1 MSGKNLCHFIQIGLM
16 SILNSLRILL
26 VEDDQ
31 DDVELMQD
39 ALQDNGIQFEMD
51 IVRQGDK
58 VIPYLKACKNFPNVI
73 LLDLNLPKMHGRE
86 VLSRIKLSEDFKH
99 IPVAILTTS
108 SSEAEKEFCLSAGA
122 THFLTKPST
131 VEGFNKTI
139 EAIKKI
145 ALQDQSKRVKPSAK
159 S

>member
-1 MSGKNLCHFIQIGLM
+1 MASP
-16 SILNSLRILL
+16 LNILL

-39 ALQDNGIQFEMD
+39 ALRDNDVQFTME

-58 VIPYLKACKNFPNVI
+58 VLPYLKSCKNLPSVI

-86 VLSRIKLSEDFKH
+86 VLSRIKLSEDLKQ
-99 IPVAILTTS
+99 IPVVILTTS
-108 SSEAEKEFCLSAGA
+108 SSQSEKEFCLSAGA
-122 THFLTKPST
+122 SQFLTKPST

-139 EAIKKI
+139 DIILKI
-145 ALQDQSKRVKPSAK
+145 ALQGQKI
-159 S
+159 

>member
-1 MSGKNLCHFIQIGLM
+1 MPTNN
-16 SILNSLRILL
+16 ILNILL

-39 ALQDNGIQFEMD
+39 ALKDNGVQFKMD
-51 IVRQGDK
+51 VVRQGDK
-58 VIPYLKACKNFPNVI
+58 VLPFLKMCKNFPSII

-86 VLSRIKLSEDFKH
+86 VLSRIKLSEDFRH
-99 IPVAILTTS
+99 IPIAILTTS
-108 SSEAEKEFCLSAGA
+108 STQAEKEFCLSAGA
-122 THFLTKPST
+122 SHFLTKPST

-139 EAIKKI
+139 QQILRI
-145 ALQDQSKRVKPSAK
+145 ALHDRRLAK

>member
-1 MSGKNLCHFIQIGLM
+1 MSGVNA
-16 SILNSLRILL
+16 LNILL

-39 ALQDNGIQFEMD
+39 ALRDNDINFTLE

-58 VIPYLKACKNFPNVI
+58 VIPFLKMCKNFPNVI

-86 VLSRIKLSEDFKH
+86 VLSRIKLSADFKH

-108 SSEAEKEFCLSAGA
+108 SSQAEKEFCLSAGA
-122 THFLTKPST
+122 TDFLTKPST

-139 EAIKKI
+139 QCIMDI
-145 ALQDQSKRVKPSAK
+145 ALQSQRLRT
-159 S
+159 

>member
-1 MSGKNLCHFIQIGLM
+1 MRQVNT
-16 SILNSLRILL
+16 LNILL

-39 ALQDNGIQFEMD
+39 ALRDNDVQFTMD
-51 IVRQGDK
+51 VVRQGDK
-58 VIPYLKACKNFPNVI
+58 VIPHLKACKNLPNVI

-86 VLSRIKLSEDFKH
+86 VLSRIKLSSDFRH

-108 SSEAEKEFCLSAGA
+108 SSQTEKEFCLSAGA

-139 EAIKKI
+139 ETILKI
-145 ALQDQSKRVKPSAK
+145 ALQAQK

>member
-1 MSGKNLCHFIQIGLM
+1 MSNP
-16 SILNSLRILL
+16 LNILL

-39 ALQDNGIQFEMD
+39 ALRDNDVQFSME

-58 VIPYLKACKNFPNVI
+58 VLPYLKACKNLPNVI

-86 VLSRIKLSEDFKH
+86 VLSRIKLSEEFKH
-99 IPVAILTTS
+99 IPIAILTTS
-108 SSEAEKEFCLSAGA
+108 SSQTEKEFCLSAGA

-131 VEGFNKTI
+131 VDGFNKTI
-139 EAIKKI
+139 ETILKI
-145 ALQDQSKRVKPSAK
+145 ALQGQKT
-159 S
+159 

>member
-1 MSGKNLCHFIQIGLM
+1 MPNINKLT
-16 SILNSLRILL
+16 ILL

-39 ALQDNGIQFEMD
+39 ALRDNGIDFKMD
-51 IVRQGDK
+51 VVKQGDK
-58 VIPYLKACKNFPNVI
+58 VIPYLRSCKTFPSVI

-86 VLSRIKLSEDFKH
+86 ILSRIKLTDEFRH

-108 SSEAEKEFCLSAGA
+108 SSVAEKEFCLSAGA
-122 THFLTKPST
+122 AHFLTKPST

-139 EAIKKI
+139 DTILTI
-145 ALQDQSKRVKPSAK
+145 ARQHKPEKA
-159 S
+159 

>member
-1 MSGKNLCHFIQIGLM
+1 MPSVSAL
-16 SILNSLRILL
+16 SILL
-26 VEDDQ
+26 VDDDQ

-39 ALQDNGIQFEMD
+39 ALRDNDIKFTME

-58 VIPYLKACKNFPNVI
+58 VIPFLNSCKNFPNII

-86 VLSRIKLSEDFKH
+86 VLSRIKLSDDFKH

-108 SSEAEKEFCLSAGA
+108 SSQTEKEFCLSAGA
-122 THFLTKPST
+122 TNFLTKPST

-139 EAIKKI
+139 QSIMEI
-145 ALQDQSKRVKPSAK
+145 ALQNHRR
-159 S
+159 

>member
-1 MSGKNLCHFIQIGLM
+1 MRTFNNL
-16 SILNSLRILL
+16 NILL

-39 ALQDNGIQFEMD
+39 ALQDNGVNFTMD

-58 VIPYLKACKNFPNVI
+58 VLPYLKSCKKFPNVI

-86 VLSRIKLSEDFKH
+86 VLSRIKLSEEFKH

-108 SSEAEKEFCLSAGA
+108 SSQSEKEFCLSAGA
-122 THFLTKPST
+122 TDFLTKPST
-131 VEGFNKTI
+131 VDGFNKTI
-139 EAIKKI
+139 ESIVKI
-145 ALQDQSKRVKPSAK
+145 AQQAQTQK

>member
-1 MSGKNLCHFIQIGLM
+1 MPSV
-16 SILNSLRILL
+16 SALNILL
-26 VEDDQ
+26 VDDDQ

-39 ALQDNGIQFEMD
+39 ALRDNDINFTME

-58 VIPYLKACKNFPNVI
+58 VIPFLNSCKNFPNVI

-86 VLSRIKLSEDFKH
+86 VLSRIKLSDDFKH

-108 SSEAEKEFCLSAGA
+108 SSQTEKEFCLSAGA
-122 THFLTKPST
+122 TNFLTKPST

-139 EAIKKI
+139 QSILEI
-145 ALQDQSKRVKPSAK
+145 ALQNHRP
-159 S
+159 

>member
-1 MSGKNLCHFIQIGLM
+1 MPISNTLY
-16 SILNSLRILL
+16 ILL

-39 ALQDNGIQFEMD
+39 ALKDNGVPFEMD

-58 VIPYLKACKNFPNVI
+58 VIPFLKSCKNFPNVI

-86 VLSRIKLSEDFKH
+86 VLSRIKLSADFKH

-122 THFLTKPST
+122 SHFLTKPST
-131 VEGFNKTI
+131 VVGFNKTI

-145 ALQDQSKRVKPSAK
+145 ALQAQQN
-159 S
+159 

>member
-1 MSGKNLCHFIQIGLM
+1 MTTNNIV
-16 SILNSLRILL
+16 NILL

-39 ALQDNGIQFEMD
+39 ALKDNGVDFRMD
-51 IVRQGDK
+51 VVRQGDK
-58 VIPYLKACKNFPNVI
+58 VLSFLKMCKNFPSII

-86 VLSRIKLSEDFKH
+86 VLSRIKLSEDFRH

-108 SSEAEKEFCLSAGA
+108 SSQAEKEFCLSAGA
-122 THFLTKPST
+122 SHFLTKPST

-139 EAIKKI
+139 ELILKI
-145 ALQDQSKRVKPSAK
+145 AVPQPRLARS
-159 S
+159 

>member
-1 MSGKNLCHFIQIGLM
+1 MRGINT
-16 SILNSLRILL
+16 LNILL

-39 ALQDNGIQFEMD
+39 ALRDNSVDFTMEV
-51 IVRQGDK
+51 VRQGDK
-58 VIPYLKACKNFPNVI
+58 VIPFLKMCKNFPNII

-86 VLSRIKLSEDFKH
+86 VLSRIKLSEEFKH

-108 SSEAEKEFCLSAGA
+108 SSKSEKEFCISAGA
-122 THFLTKPST
+122 TDFLTKPST

-139 EAIKKI
+139 QSIVAIATNADVSRKN
-145 ALQDQSKRVKPSAK
+145 
-159 S
+159 

>member
-1 MSGKNLCHFIQIGLM
+1 MSNP
-16 SILNSLRILL
+16 LNILL

-39 ALQDNGIQFEMD
+39 ALRDNEIQFSME

-58 VIPYLKACKNFPNVI
+58 VLPFLKTCKNLPNVI

-86 VLSRIKLSEDFKH
+86 VLSRVKLTEEFRH
-99 IPVAILTTS
+99 IPIVILTTS
-108 SSEAEKEFCLSAGA
+108 SSQTEREFCLSAGA
-122 THFLTKPST
+122 VHFLTKPST

-139 EAIKKI
+139 DTIMKL
-145 ALQDQSKRVKPSAK
+145 ALQGQKT
-159 S
+159 

>member
-1 MSGKNLCHFIQIGLM
+1 MSN
-16 SILNSLRILL
+16 SNTLNILL

-39 ALQDNGIQFEMD
+39 ALRDND
-51 IVRQGDK
+51 IDFTMNVVKQGDK
-58 VIPYLKACKNFPNVI
+58 VIPYLQTCKNFPNVI

-86 VLSRIKLSEDFKH
+86 ILSRIKLSEEFKH

-108 SSEAEKEFCLSAGA
+108 SSQSEKEFCLSAGA

-139 EAIKKI
+139 QTILKI
-145 ALQDQSKRVKPSAK
+145 ALQHHREKA
-159 S
+159 

>member
-1 MSGKNLCHFIQIGLM
+1 MS
-16 SILNSLRILL
+16 SPLNILL

-39 ALQDNGIQFEMD
+39 ALQDNGIQFNME

-58 VIPYLKACKNFPNVI
+58 VLAHLKTCKNLPNVI

-86 VLSRIKLSEDFKH
+86 VLSRIKLSEDFKQ

-108 SSEAEKEFCLSAGA
+108 SSQAEREFCLSVGA
-122 THFLTKPST
+122 AHFLTKPST
-131 VEGFNKTI
+131 VDGFNKTI
-139 EAIKKI
+139 ETILKI
-145 ALQDQSKRVKPSAK
+145 ALQHHKA
-159 S
+159 

>member
-1 MSGKNLCHFIQIGLM
+1 MPTFNT
-16 SILNSLRILL
+16 LNILL

-39 ALQDNGIQFEMD
+39 ALQDNGVNFTMD

-58 VIPYLKACKNFPNVI
+58 VLPYLKSCKKFPNVI

-86 VLSRIKLSEDFKH
+86 VLSRIKLSEDFRH

-108 SSEAEKEFCLSAGA
+108 SSQSEKEFCLSAGA
-122 THFLTKPST
+122 TDFLTKPST

-139 EAIKKI
+139 ESIVRI
-145 ALQDQSKRVKPSAK
+145 AQQAHTQKN
-159 S
+159 

>member
-1 MSGKNLCHFIQIGLM
+1 MSTSNT
-16 SILNSLRILL
+16 LNILL

-39 ALQDNGIQFEMD
+39 ALRDNGVKFNMD
-51 IVRQGDK
+51 VVRQGDK
-58 VIPYLKACKNFPNVI
+58 VLPFLKSCKNLPGII

-86 VLSRIKLSEDFKH
+86 VLSRIKLSEDFRH

-108 SSEAEKEFCLSAGA
+108 SSQAEKEFCLSAGA
-122 THFLTKPST
+122 TNFLTKPST

-139 EAIKKI
+139 QLILKI
-145 ALQDQSKRVKPSAK
+145 ALEDHRVAK
-159 S
+159 